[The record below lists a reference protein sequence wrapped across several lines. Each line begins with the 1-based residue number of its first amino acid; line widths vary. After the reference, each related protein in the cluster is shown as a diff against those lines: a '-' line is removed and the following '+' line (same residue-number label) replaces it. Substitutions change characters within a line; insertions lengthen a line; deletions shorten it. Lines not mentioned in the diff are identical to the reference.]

1 MMVLLIGATGR
12 VGSAAASAL
21 MASKAP
27 YRALV
32 RRPENDDLDCH
43 SEVKIPC
50 FLF

>member
-27 YRALV
+27 FRVLV
-32 RRPENDDLDCH
+32 RRPENDGLDCDT
-43 SEVKIPC
+43 ELNIPC